1 MNSTK
6 QPKNPL
12 KLVSG
17 LLAAGVGMFVFAV
30 FIMPPIY
37 DVFCD
42 ITGLNGKTE
51 GRYTLNQAIPV
62 NEQRTVKVQFIA
74 KNNETMPWQFKPT
87 ATEIR
92 VHPGEP
98 TLVSYYAKNPT
109 QVDMIGQAI
118 PSLVPFAA
126 TRYFHKTECFCF
138 NSQPLAAGEEAEL
151 VLQFIVDPELPEHIN
166 TLTLAYTVFDITDA
180 DQTQKTAAVSVNP

>member
-1 MNSTK
+1 MSQTDATK
-6 QPKNPL
+6 TAR
-12 KLVSG
+12 LVAK
-17 LLAAGVGMFVFAV
+17 LLATGVGMFVFAV
-30 FIMPPIY
+30 FVMPPIY

-51 GRYTLNQAIPV
+51 GRYSATESTPV
-62 NEQRTVKVQFIA
+62 DEKRTVKVQFIA
-74 KNNETMPWQFKPT
+74 KNNETMPWQFKPVQ
-87 ATEIR
+87 TEIR

-109 QVDMIGQAI
+109 QFDMVGQAI

-126 TRYFHKTECFCF
+126 TNYFHKTECFCF

-151 VLQFIVDPELPEHIN
+151 ALQFIVDPELPEYIT
-166 TLTLAYTVFDITDA
+166 TLTLAYTVFDITDVN
-180 DQTQKTAAVSVNP
+180 QVQKSAGVTVNP

>member
-1 MNSTK
+1 MSANS
-6 QPKNPL
+6 QPKSIV
-12 KLVSG
+12 KLVAS
-17 LLAAGVGMFVFAV
+17 LLATGVGMFAFAV
-30 FIMPPIY
+30 FVMPPIY

-51 GRYTLNQAIPV
+51 GRYSATEATPV
-62 NEQRTVKVQFIA
+62 DEKRTVKVQFIA
-74 KNNETMPWQFKPT
+74 KNNETMPWQFQPVT
-87 ATEIR
+87 SEIR

-109 QVDMIGQAI
+109 QADMVGQAI

-166 TLTLAYTVFDITDA
+166 TLTLAYTVFDITG
-180 DQTQKTAAVSVNP
+180 TAEPRLEVSTSAGQ